1 MTTPALSTPASTT
14 PSRLGAAPDRAAGRH
29 WPKHRILFLLAGT
42 FTLTGTIL
50 AASVNRW
57 FALLPGLVGANQLLL
72 VTTGWCPASA
82 LLDRVLPA
90 ASDPGSDGRQPH
102 CAR

>member
-1 MTTPALSTPASTT
+1 MPSSSGATTRTLG
-14 PSRLGAAPDRAAGRH
+14 RFGAAPDCAADTE

-42 FTLTGTIL
+42 FTLTGTVL
-50 AASVNRW
+50 AARVNRW

-82 LLDRVLPA
+82 LLDRLLPRAGA
-90 ASDPGSDGRQPH
+90 ATTEPCSRPS
-102 CAR
+102 AS